1 MPTHYETL
9 GISKDATEKEI
20 KQAFRAMSMKY
31 HPDKVQNKTP
41 EDQEEANRKADA
53 KQRQPMLP
61 AAVAGRG
68 AIEAQHGRYAGA
80 EGGANCQGMR
90 GSQH

>member
-41 EDQEEANRKADA
+41 EDQEEANRKMQDINSANDV
-53 KQRQPMLP
+53 LSD
-61 AAVAGRG
+61 VVL
-68 AIEAQHGRYAGA
+68 A
-80 EGGANCQGMR
+80 EVSG
-90 GSQH
+90 